1 MIFAHV
7 KDGCDQ
13 LMALTFFSVLVS
25 DPTENLLKESKA
37 TTWGPINTGVQK
49 GKNGLDAQKARI
61 QTFLHQ
67 KCSKIIN
74 IKQSGLLVKC
84 FDAHLCYF
92 KQLNF
97 NLE

>member
-1 MIFAHV
+1 M
-7 KDGCDQ
+7 KDGCNQ
-13 LMALTFFSVLVS
+13 LLALTFFCLVS

-67 KCSKIIN
+67 KCFKTMN
-74 IKQSGLLVKC
+74 IKYSGLLVKC
-84 FDAHLCYF
+84 FEADLFYLDVYDV
-92 KQLNF
+92 KQTTKFLI
-97 NLE
+97 